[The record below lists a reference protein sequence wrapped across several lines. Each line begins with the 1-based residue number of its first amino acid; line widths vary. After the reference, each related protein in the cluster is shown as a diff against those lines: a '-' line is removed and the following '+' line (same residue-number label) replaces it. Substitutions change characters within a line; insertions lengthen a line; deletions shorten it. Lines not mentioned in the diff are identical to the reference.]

1 MLNTCWRNLQ
11 AADVYFFLKKP
22 CNVLCPP
29 APFLSAPL
37 AVLLIFGFLSLS
49 TDVDDPFLEGPG
61 GAEGFG
67 FGGAGALDFALLL
80 VCTAG
85 ASGSE
90 SPEYDSSVS

>member
-1 MLNTCWRNLQ
+1 MLNTCSRNLQ
-11 AADVYFFLKKP
+11 AADLYFFLKKP
-22 CNVLCPP
+22 CNVLWPP
-29 APFLSAPL
+29 APFFSAPL

-49 TDVDDPFLEGPG
+49 TDVDDPFLEGAG
-61 GAEGFG
+61 GAEGFD

-80 VCTAG
+80 VCAAG